1 MSSDLLR
8 AVVAAAR
15 RAAEHRAR
23 LADSPPEAARF
34 ARELAD
40 AAPRGDAFVASL
52 RQAGIRVIAECKR
65 RSPSRGVL
73 RRDYDPATIA
83 RGYEAAGAAAISV
96 LTEPTFFDGSL
107 QHLQQVRHSVTLPIL
122 RKDFVT
128 TDFQILEARAAGA
141 DAVLL
146 IVAAL
151 HDGELAALITA
162 VRDAGMAALVE
173 VHDQPEL
180 ERAVSAGAA
189 LIGVNSR
196 DLRTL
201 AVDTGLFD
209 RLARFLPPGLTMIAE
224 SGLRAADDLA
234 RLHALGY
241 DAFLIGER
249 LMTEPSPGAA
259 LSALRLAAEGVA
271 P

>member
-15 RAAEHRAR
+15 RAAELRAR
-23 LADSPPEAARF
+23 ATDAPAEAARF
-34 ARELAD
+34 ARALTD
-40 AAPRGDAFVASL
+40 ATPRGNAFTASL
-52 RQAGIRVIAECKR
+52 RRPGIRVVAECKR

-73 RRDYDPATIA
+73 RRDYDPAAIA

-107 QHLQQVRHSVTLPIL
+107 DHLRLVRESTALPIL
-122 RKDFVT
+122 RKDFVVT
-128 TDFQILEARAAGA
+128 EFQILEARAAGA

-151 HDGELAALITA
+151 NDAELVALIDATSA
-162 VRDAGMAALVE
+162 AGMAALVE
-173 VHDQPEL
+173 VHDRTEL
-180 ERAVSAGAA
+180 DRALAAGAS

-201 AVDTGLFD
+201 KVDPELFD
-209 RLARFLPPGLTMIAE
+209 QLARFLPEGMTAVAE
-224 SGLRAADDLA
+224 SGLSAADALT
-234 RLHALGY
+234 RLHALRY

-249 LMTEPSPGAA
+249 LMTQPDPGAA
-259 LSALRLAAEGVA
+259 LATLRLAAEGVT